1 MMVRLLYDYFRVL
14 ISVIAFVNK
23 AVSGPK
29 ILHIAGTRFKRETR
43 SPGCADAV
51 VRAALSGGT
60 DADLQRGLT
69 PRPGALNIWHGESG
83 ETLIS
88 GDPEE
93 EAKDRKPA
101 CCGLSRTH
109 EKTPQAGPAG
119 LILPKEGGGDNGSVS

>member
-23 AVSGPK
+23 AVSGHK
-29 ILHIAGTRFKRETR
+29 ILHIAPEPA
-43 SPGCADAV
+43 S
-51 VRAALSGGT
+51 SGRQDHQGVPMQSSGRPFLDGT

-88 GDPEE
+88 GDAEM
-93 EAKDRKPA
+93 KPPRTGSPPVAA
-101 CCGLSRTH
+101 CRGPTKKNPTGWACGVNPS
-109 EKTPQAGPAG
+109 
-119 LILPKEGGGDNGSVS
+119 